1 MNMKLATQTL
11 SQSVA
16 DVIKFCSQQLSM
28 PDFKTHATAIFL
40 ETFNNLFDILNARS
54 LSEKGFKHPFSV
66 EQKETLYN
74 ILDVSEKHIKNL
86 QIIVQS
92 KKTQTVNGQ
101 RVTVY
106 TNSLKPVTKT
116 QSKTG
121 FLGLL
126 ICISSFKLLFARLVE
141 AQILKFI
148 LPSKFSQSIAI
159 AVVATITQ
167 TPVNLWEYIKIL

>member
-1 MNMKLATQTL
+1 MKLATQTL

-92 KKTQTVNGQ
+92 KKNSNSKWTKSNGIYQ
-101 RVTVY
+101 LLKTSDQ
-106 TNSLKPVTKT
+106 NSV
-116 QSKTG
+116 
-121 FLGLL
+121 
-126 ICISSFKLLFARLVE
+126 
-141 AQILKFI
+141 
-148 LPSKFSQSIAI
+148 
-159 AVVATITQ
+159 
-167 TPVNLWEYIKIL
+167 